1 MTQMAQMKQALQPGA
16 GSLVVELTTAPAALR
31 EAQALRY
38 RIFAEECGARL
49 NSSIPG
55 LDADD
60 FDRHCEHLLVRDR
73 HSGAV
78 VATTRLLDSQA
89 ARRAGGFYSE
99 GEFHLVGLEQLRGSV
114 LEIGR
119 TCVHPDY
126 RNGATI
132 STLWSGLAQLMR
144 DRQYSFLIGCASIGM
159 GDGGIQA
166 HAVMQRLRQRYL
178 SREWVNAVPRRPLA
192 DMPLPDNITAQIPP
206 LLKAYM
212 RLGATICGEPCW
224 DPEFNVADVF
234 VLLSAQQ
241 LCPRYAR
248 HFGAAS

>member
-1 MTQMAQMKQALQPGA
+1 MTHMAQVRPQATTPAL
-16 GSLVVELTTAPAALR
+16 LIELTTSPAALK

-38 RIFAEECGARL
+38 QVFSEEYGARL
-49 NSSIPG
+49 ASAVPQ
-55 LDADD
+55 LDVDE
-60 FDRHCEHLLVRDR
+60 FDPWCEHLLVRD
-73 HSGAV
+73 SVTGKV
-78 VATTRLLDSQA
+78 VATTRLLDSEGA
-89 ARRAGGFYSE
+89 KGAGGFYSE
-99 GEFHLVGLEQLRGSV
+99 GEFQLVGLAQLRGPL

-132 STLWSGLAQLMR
+132 STLWSGLAKLMR
-144 DRQYSFLIGCASIGM
+144 ERNYSFLMGCASIGM
-159 GDGGIQA
+159 GDDGVQA
-166 HAVMQRLRQRYL
+166 QAVMQRLRQRYL
-178 SREWVNAVPRRPLA
+178 SREWLNAVPRRPLTDIA
-192 DMPLPDNITAQIPP
+192 LPENVIAQVPP

-234 VLLSAQQ
+234 ILLDAEK

-248 HFGAAS
+248 HFRVSS